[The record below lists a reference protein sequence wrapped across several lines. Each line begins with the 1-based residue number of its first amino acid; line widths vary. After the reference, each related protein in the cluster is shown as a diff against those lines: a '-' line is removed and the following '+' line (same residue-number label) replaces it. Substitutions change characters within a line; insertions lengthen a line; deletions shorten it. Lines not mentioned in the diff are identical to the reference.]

1 MFRALTSTSHPPMTE
16 TDLRDDESVTDAIT
30 TPQRYRELRPGMDG
44 FRLVSATLTVTL
56 LPDPRRA
63 RYEYECHLETI
74 GPVLAR
80 YWCYHLPAAPD
91 EVDDLRAWDER
102 GRLLARLLSGDGRGS
117 RVEVRLRQPVKPG
130 ERYTFGYSYEC
141 SIGTVVAK
149 DGSRRTVTY
158 SDWVIFNIPCDV
170 LQVHVEPPR
179 GARVLAAVP
188 AAHESGDAR
197 VTWRV
202 TSLRALETVSV
213 MVAYR
218 ISTHHRGYRDLAAA
232 FANALARN
240 EEDFTEPLRGW

>member
-1 MFRALTSTSHPPMTE
+1 MSDTEPRAE
-16 TDLRDDESVTDAIT
+16 GVADAIT

-63 RYEYECHLETI
+63 RYEYACHLETI

-102 GRLLARLLSGDGRGS
+102 GRLLARLLGGDGRGS
-117 RVEVRLRQPVKPG
+117 RVEVRLRQAVKPG
-130 ERYTFGYSYEC
+130 ERYTFSYSYES

-170 LQVHVEPPR
+170 LHVHVEPPR

-188 AAHESGDAR
+188 AAHERDDAR

-202 TSLRALETVSV
+202 TNLRALETVSV

-218 ISTHHRGYRDLAAA
+218 VSTHRPGYQRLASA
-232 FANALARN
+232 FASALARN
-240 EEDFTEPLRGW
+240 EEDFTEPLPGW